1 MTRTRQ
7 APRKNR
13 RFIAVFATLA
23 VFAGLV
29 AVTQVSLA
37 GSWRG
42 RNNNSLPVCPPA
54 ASASAHDHVGESDP
68 AAKPPADAPAGE
80 VAGAAGDGTAADA
93 TDTAAPTGDAADAT
107 ATTPEEKAADEKA
120 AAIAKIAADEK
131 AKADAQAKAAAEQR
145 RSGRCRPATS
155 APTTG
160 TGGNNGGTGST
171 PSTGTSGGTGTGSTP
186 STGTSGGTGTG
197 GTTSPTTAPPAA
209 PLVPLGRTCEGSD
222 FPIHDGFQGGP
233 KCVETQMG
241 EVGAEADNP
250 ELLISRAPARVRMN
264 TAFDIQVSTRNI
276 VRDRFLGAA
285 AGGYYLESS
294 FLTEDGIVRGHFHV
308 ACRLLSGRNAQESAP
323 VPAFFKAVEDGKGG
337 RTPDTVTVTI
347 TPGLAA
353 PGVAQCAAWAGDG
366 SHRIP
371 MMARANQIPAM
382 DSVRVIVTR

>member
-1 MTRTRQ
+1 MTRSRQ

-54 ASASAHDHVGESDP
+54 ASASGAHDHAGESDP
-68 AAKPPADAPAGE
+68 AAKPPADAPQGE

-93 TDTAAPTGDAADAT
+93 TDTEVPDADTAT
-107 ATTPEEKAADEKA
+107 ATTDEEKAADEKA
-120 AAIAKIAADEK
+120 AGVAKVAANEK
-131 AKADAQAKAAAEQR
+131 AKADAQAKAAADQR

-155 APTTG
+155 TPTAG
-160 TGGNNGGTGST
+160 SGGNNGGSNGGSGST
-171 PSTGTSGGTGTGSTP
+171 PSTGTSSGTGTGNGGSTSSP
-186 STGTSGGTGTG
+186 
-197 GTTSPTTAPPAA
+197 GTTPTTAPPAA

-222 FPIHDGFQGGP
+222 LPIHDGFQGGP

-241 EVGAEADNP
+241 EVGSEGNNP

-294 FLTEDGIVRGHFHV
+294 FLTEEGIVRGHFHV

-337 RTPDTVTVTI
+337 KTPDTVTVTI
-347 TPGLAA
+347 TPGLSA

>member
-37 GSWRG
+37 GSRRG
-42 RNNNSLPVCPPA
+42 HNNNGLPVCPPA
-54 ASASAHDHVGESDP
+54 ATASGAHDHAGESDP

-93 TDTAAPTGDAADAT
+93 TDTEAPDANADAT
-107 ATTPEEKAADEKA
+107 ATTDDEKAADEKA
-120 AAIAKIAADEK
+120 AAVAKVAANEK
-131 AKADAQAKAAAEQR
+131 AKADAAAKAAEEQR

-155 APTTG
+155 TPTTG
-160 TGGNNGGTGST
+160 SGGNNGGSGGT
-171 PSTGTSGGTGTGSTP
+171 PSTGTSSGTGNGGST
-186 STGTSGGTGTG
+186 STP
-197 GTTSPTTAPPAA
+197 GTTPTTAPPAA

-241 EVGAEADNP
+241 EVGAEANNP

-294 FLTEDGIVRGHFHV
+294 FLTEEGIVRGHFHV

-337 RTPDTVTVTI
+337 KTPDTVTVTI